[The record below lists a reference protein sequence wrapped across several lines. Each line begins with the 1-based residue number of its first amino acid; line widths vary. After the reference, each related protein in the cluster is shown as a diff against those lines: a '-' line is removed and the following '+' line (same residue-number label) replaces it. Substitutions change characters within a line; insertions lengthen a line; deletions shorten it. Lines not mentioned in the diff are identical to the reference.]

1 MVSGL
6 GWGQRNKEK
15 NMAWIAWEKLCTP
28 KAEGGMGFKDLK
40 AFNLALIAKHGWQIL
55 TNPNSLSHE
64 VLKAKY
70 FAKSNFMETQ
80 LGHKLSYTWRSLM
93 VAKEVIGKGLCWNI
107 GNGKKVNIWTD
118 KWIPTPK
125 SFKIISPCPLDT
137 TCELVASLIN
147 PKTSGWDIT
156 TVERIFLLHDMEM
169 ILSIS
174 ICPCL
179 PEDM

>member
-40 AFNLALIAKHGWQIL
+40 AFNLALLAKHGWKIL

-80 LGHKLSYTWRSLM
+80 LGHKLSYT
-93 VAKEVIGKGLCWNI
+93 
-107 GNGKKVNIWTD
+107 
-118 KWIPTPK
+118 
-125 SFKIISPCPLDT
+125 
-137 TCELVASLIN
+137 
-147 PKTSGWDIT
+147 
-156 TVERIFLLHDMEM
+156 
-169 ILSIS
+169 
-174 ICPCL
+174 
-179 PEDM
+179 